1 MSSGIVVSRSLV
13 QQSMIHPNTNQQQ
26 PVLTYQSFLDVQK
39 TRVFN
44 ASDAPNKHHRGIYQQ
59 RYEGV
64 YSNRYLQYQQKQYNQ
79 NHSDTRNNMDL
90 NDNQ

>member
-64 YSNRYLQYQQKQYNQ
+64 YSIIDIYNI
-79 NHSDTRNNMDL
+79 NRNNIIRIIL
-90 NDNQ
+90 TPETTWI